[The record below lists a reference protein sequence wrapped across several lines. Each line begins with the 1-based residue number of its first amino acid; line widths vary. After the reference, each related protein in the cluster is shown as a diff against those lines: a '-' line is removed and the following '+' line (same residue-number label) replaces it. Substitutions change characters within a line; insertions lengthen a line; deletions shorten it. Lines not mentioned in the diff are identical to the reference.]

1 MYWYIFWRVCVDF
14 DKSPDKP
21 FFWNQEDVMPQMML
35 PIFPAGVTEINDKLA
50 FKKENGV
57 VTYFSATM
65 PVFQHSETDIATF
78 KMIVSQF
85 YVLGMAQQSE
95 IVSAFGLNAQLVK
108 RAVKL
113 FREKG
118 SAGFFEPK
126 QNRGPGVLTESVIKD
141 AQGML
146 DQGMTPSLVAQ
157 QLGQKADTIRKAIS
171 YGRLH
176 RPSIPPNRGNI
187 GNVPA
192 KAGQRQSLHPM
203 KFVWLVA
210 K

>member
-1 MYWYIFWRVCVDF
+1 
-14 DKSPDKP
+14 
-21 FFWNQEDVMPQMML
+21 MPQMML

-50 FKKENGV
+50 FKKEDGI

-65 PVFQHSETDIATF
+65 PVFQHSETDIASF

-85 YVLGMAQQSE
+85 YVLGMAKQSE
-95 IVSAFGLNAQLVK
+95 IVSAFGLNAQLLK

-118 SAGFFEPK
+118 APGFFEPK
-126 QNRGPGVLTESVIKD
+126 KNRGPGVLTESVLND
-141 AQGML
+141 VQGML
-146 DQGMTPSLVAQ
+146 DQGLPPSAIAQ

-176 RPSIPPNRGNI
+176 RPSIPPNRGNNREATSKSERSASDSD
-187 GNVPA
+187 GEM
-192 KAGQRQSLHPM
+192 G
-203 KFVWLVA
+203 
-210 K
+210 